1 MQSPIDLHTCKMRV
15 EVPMDSGEFEDYNI
29 PVERPAMKPAYNG
42 NLLTTKKICE
52 ASPETGEQGCFLR
65 VTPKILP
72 GVGTLNMIT
81 APGLHS
87 YHLEYCDV
95 RMPSEHLVNGHTYPL
110 ETQCVHT
117 VDGTDEHR
125 HAIIATLYERGMVK
139 PENDEDDETETSS
152 YFIQKLLEHMP
163 NSTDPEPEVQYLN
176 FVEAMGTAGLT
187 RFYTYKGSFTHGHC
201 EEDVDWF
208 VMYDPTGISKE
219 QIDRMNNA
227 FPKWLPSRST
237 QPAYGRHPDGC
248 HHEKVPEDAA
258 SPAAIGAFSF
268 ALALLSLSARS

>member
-1 MQSPIDLHTCKMRV
+1 
-15 EVPMDSGEFEDYNI
+15 MDSGEFEDYNI

-125 HAIIATLYERGMVK
+125 YAIIATLYERGMVK

-258 SPAAIGAFSF
+258 SPVAIGAFSF